1 MVLGRQGRRLSF
13 GQRGHF
19 RPAGVERE
27 IALPMAIVQIRLL
40 ALLVGFYDDVR
51 RFFLLQS
58 GARRGE
64 DAECDGM
71 GAAADSRL

>member
-1 MVLGRQGRRLSF
+1 
-13 GQRGHF
+13 
-19 RPAGVERE
+19 
-27 IALPMAIVQIRLL
+27 MAIVQIRLL